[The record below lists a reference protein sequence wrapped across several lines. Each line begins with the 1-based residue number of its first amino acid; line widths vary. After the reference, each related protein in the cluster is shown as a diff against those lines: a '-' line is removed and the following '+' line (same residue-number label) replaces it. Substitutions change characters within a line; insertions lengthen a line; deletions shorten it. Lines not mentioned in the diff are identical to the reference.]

1 MSKSY
6 QIDKRELD
14 GTLIDC
20 YMTMANN
27 RRHAFRLYAKKTID
41 ANWLTEVKNKKL
53 IINTGKKIYEIHRVN
68 EQ

>member
-14 GTLIDC
+14 GTLIDY

-27 RRHAFRLYAKKTID
+27 RRHAFRLYTKKTID
-41 ANWLTEVKNKKL
+41 ENWLTEVKNKRL
-53 IINTGKKIYEIHRVN
+53 IINTGEKIYEIHRVN